1 MPKLNK
7 IIFLILF
14 SIPGIIISM
23 FIFSLI
29 ESLLIPDSCDV
40 HHSSNNWLIN
50 LLYDFPS
57 WNGCHAY
64 PSTFQFV
71 LIFGFGIYLSYQFCK
86 RILKI

>member
-1 MPKLNK
+1 MPKFNK

-14 SIPGIIISM
+14 SILGIIISYIAL
-23 FIFSLI
+23 FLI
-29 ESLLIPDSCDV
+29 QLLLIPDECYY
-40 HHSSNNWLIN
+40 HQNNTNWFIN

-71 LIFGFGIYLSYQFCK
+71 LIC
-86 RILKI
+86 RINFVNVF

>member
-1 MPKLNK
+1 MPKFNK

-14 SIPGIIISM
+14 SILGIIISYIAL
-23 FIFSLI
+23 FLI
-29 ESLLIPDSCDV
+29 QLLLIPDECYY
-40 HHSSNNWLIN
+40 HQNNTNWFIN

-64 PSTFQFV
+64 PSNFQFV